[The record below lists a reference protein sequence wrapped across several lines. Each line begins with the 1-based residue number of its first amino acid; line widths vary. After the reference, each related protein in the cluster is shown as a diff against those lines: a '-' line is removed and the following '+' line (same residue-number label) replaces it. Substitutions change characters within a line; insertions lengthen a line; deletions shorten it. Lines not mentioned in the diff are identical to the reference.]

1 MNFFELYDSQESV
14 LDRITQLK
22 AEDYYED
29 DIHLLGRDDLEFD
42 ALEYMEVHFHMHV
55 PDERGLK
62 EILSRN
68 EPAERYLHDFE
79 LDEDEIER
87 YLFKIS
93 QGNYLLIYSDLE
105 KKEREEEDERTESA
119 ESAEAD
125 FKDSTRDLE

>member
-1 MNFFELYDSQESV
+1 
-14 LDRITQLK
+14 
-22 AEDYYED
+22 
-29 DIHLLGRDDLEFD
+29 
-42 ALEYMEVHFHMHV
+42 MHV

-79 LDEDEIER
+79 LDEDEIEK

-105 KKEREEEDERTESA
+105 KNEREEKGNERT

>member
-79 LDEDEIER
+79 LDEDEIEK

-105 KKEREEEDERTESA
+105 KNEREEKGNERT